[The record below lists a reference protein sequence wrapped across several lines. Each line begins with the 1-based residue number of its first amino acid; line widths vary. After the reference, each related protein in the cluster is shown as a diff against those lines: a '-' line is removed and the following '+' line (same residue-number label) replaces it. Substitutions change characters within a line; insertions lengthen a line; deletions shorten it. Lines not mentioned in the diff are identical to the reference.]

1 MLVYLEGVDG
11 VGKSTQ
17 IAALKQAF
25 SRATFTAE
33 PFNAALREILL
44 SGRLQ
49 SKEAEA
55 LLFLADRAE
64 HFKQVLSGGVLQKSN
79 LIFSD
84 RGFVSGVAY
93 GVANGGNLAQL
104 LELNRFALQGCL
116 EGKFV
121 LLEGSERLFEAR
133 LNSRKSQ
140 DAIESRGFSY
150 LLRVQ
155 EAMRQV
161 LEFLKAD
168 FIVIDASLPQVE
180 VMQKIVNFVK
190 CESNSVLTNSSKERR

>member
-17 IAALKQAF
+17 IVALKQVF
-25 SRATFTAE
+25 SHATFTAE

-49 SKEAEA
+49 SKEAEV

-64 HFKQVLSGGVLQKSN
+64 HFKQVLNGGVLQKPN

-93 GVANGGNLAQL
+93 GVANGGNLTQL

-133 LNSRKSQ
+133 LNNRKSQ

-168 FIVIDASLPQVE
+168 FIAIDASLPQEE
-180 VMQKIVNFVK
+180 VTRKIVNFVK
-190 CESNSVLTNSSKERR
+190 CESNSVLTNSSKER